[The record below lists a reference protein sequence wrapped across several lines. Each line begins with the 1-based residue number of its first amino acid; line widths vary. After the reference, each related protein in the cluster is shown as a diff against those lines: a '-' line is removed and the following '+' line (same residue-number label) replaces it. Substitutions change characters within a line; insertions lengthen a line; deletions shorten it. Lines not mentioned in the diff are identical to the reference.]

1 MMTSTVRHPP
11 VILRISFQCV
21 IRNDVTSDR
30 SEATLK
36 VSLVSVLKRSFV
48 ITEVGS
54 KLAGVFVTGKFDIWQ
69 KVNW

>member
-1 MMTSTVRHPP
+1 MTSTVRHPP
-11 VILRISFQCV
+11 VILRMSFQCV

-36 VSLVSVLKRSFV
+36 VSLVFALKLSFA
-48 ITEVGS
+48 ITDVGS
-54 KLAGVFVTGKFDIWQ
+54 KLTGVFVTGKFDIWQ